1 MLQIELNIEEEHFI
15 YQDESITSLST
26 NNINLLLPT
35 YVVLSEGPRIVEVF
49 LDSKLNN
56 TFFSME
62 NAYYCCKYI
71 RTGLL
76 TEPVV
81 NAIYNLLGIEN
92 KPVRSTT
99 LMNLKQKQ
107 AVCLE
112 EKCNKCVLE
121 CNHPICYDCMYTNL
135 SNYSNRCPMCR
146 REIKEEE
153 IEVSENDKML
163 AHFIN
168 YYCFRCNT
176 CDIHIDINKKI
187 KEFIDSGGAVKN
199 F

>member
-1 MLQIELNIEEEHFI
+1 
-15 YQDESITSLST
+15 
-26 NNINLLLPT
+26 
-35 YVVLSEGPRIVEVF
+35 
-49 LDSKLNN
+49 
-56 TFFSME
+56 
-62 NAYYCCKYI
+62 
-71 RTGLL
+71 
-76 TEPVV
+76 
-81 NAIYNLLGIEN
+81 
-92 KPVRSTT
+92 
-99 LMNLKQKQ
+99 
-107 AVCLE
+107 
-112 EKCNKCVLE
+112 
-121 CNHPICYDCMYTNL
+121 
-135 SNYSNRCPMCR
+135 MCR